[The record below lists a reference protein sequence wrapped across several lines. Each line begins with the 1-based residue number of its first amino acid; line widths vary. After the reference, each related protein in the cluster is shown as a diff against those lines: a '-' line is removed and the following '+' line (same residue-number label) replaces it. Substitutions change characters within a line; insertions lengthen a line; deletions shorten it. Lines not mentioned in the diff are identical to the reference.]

1 MSSRSE
7 LTQLANLIS
16 SSLADLQEEWK
27 AADLPEPS
35 LDPDSPDPPQFVSVR
50 ADKASR
56 TILGAAKR
64 LSGLIAGPAR
74 TAIWQ
79 VQEVPPLVRRG

>member
-7 LTQLANLIS
+7 VTELANLTP
-16 SSLADLQEEWK
+16 SLDILQEELKK
-27 AADLPEPS
+27 AGIPEPS
-35 LDPDSPDPPQFVSVR
+35 LEPSASDPPAFVSVK

-64 LSGLIAGPAR
+64 LSVLVAGPHR
-74 TAIWQ
+74 WSTWQ
-79 VQEVPPLVRRG
+79 VQEVSPDATFV